1 MPLAVQTSRLTFLK
15 FKGPYLCRGLAG
27 AQTGVLCICAI
38 TYMESTCKKALCFPG
53 SRRARGVLESQGPGC
68 AGTVQKVSGL
78 WHFTTL

>member
-38 TYMESTCKKALCFPG
+38 TYMESTCRKALWKPPCSRPVGIAGPRVRRDG
-53 SRRARGVLESQGPGC
+53 SGC
-68 AGTVQKVSGL
+68 ARPLAPHNTV
-78 WHFTTL
+78 T